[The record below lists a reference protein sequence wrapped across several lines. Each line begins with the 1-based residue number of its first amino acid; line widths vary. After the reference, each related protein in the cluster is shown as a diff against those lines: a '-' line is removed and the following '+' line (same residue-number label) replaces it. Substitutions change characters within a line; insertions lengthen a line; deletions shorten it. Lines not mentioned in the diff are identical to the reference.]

1 MFIYVIDNISMS
13 LKTYNF
19 RDKRRDNMTCD
30 RCKQE
35 FVEPSSNQHID
46 MEIIFY
52 TPDGKEIFLLCP
64 ECQNKLYNWLYQGE

>member
-1 MFIYVIDNISMS
+1 
-13 LKTYNF
+13 
-19 RDKRRDNMTCD
+19 MTCD

-64 ECQNKLYNWLYQGE
+64 ECKNKLYNWLYQGEET